1 MQSDTTTCATRE
13 HLLATAEPLLLGR
26 GFTALGITEILTAAG
41 VPKGSFYHHFRSK
54 EHFGEALLL
63 RYFDTYD
70 LKMQALFADAAP
82 GPMRARLLAYFT
94 RWLHNAN
101 VHDCHGSCLAVK
113 LAGEVSDLSE
123 AMRLAL
129 ATGMA
134 RVVMRLADAI
144 EAGVAD
150 GSLAPVADPA
160 ALADALYSMWLGAA
174 LRTKV
179 RHDAHALEQA
189 MAETQT
195 RLPPGTTPIPV

>member
-1 MQSDTTTCATRE
+1 MQTDTTPCATRE
-13 HLLATAEPLLLGR
+13 HILATAEPLLLGR
-26 GFTALGITEILTAAG
+26 GFTALGLTEILAAAG

-63 RYFDTYD
+63 RYFDAYD
-70 LKMQALFADAAP
+70 VKMQALFSDDAP
-82 GPMRARLLAYFT
+82 GPMRARLLGYFG
-94 RWLHNAN
+94 RWLQNASACET
-101 VHDCHGSCLAVK
+101 HSSCLAVK
-113 LAGEVSDLSE
+113 LAAEVCDLSE

-129 ATGMA
+129 VAGMA
-134 RVVMRLADAI
+134 RVVARLADAI

-189 MAETQT
+189 MAETLL
-195 RLPPGTTPIPV
+195 RLPPGPAPISA